1 MTARL
6 PTPGGDDGSWGD
18 VLNEFLNV
26 SHDSGGALKTSA
38 VSSASAELTS
48 NKGQT
53 SGYAPLDSTSKVPT
67 VNLGG
72 AGASGSTFLR
82 GDQTW
87 TAVPGAADATPIAKG
102 VMQLAGDL
110 SGTAGAPNVIGLP
123 RVFNI
128 VDYGATLA
136 ANDNQ
141 VAINNTITAATSA
154 GGVVYF
160 PPGTWKT
167 IGGHSIPLNV
177 SVQGAGKGV
186 TIIQHRGINTRCFFI
201 GSATGGPNP
210 PSYMGRVS
218 NFTLTGQSAGD
229 GTGFY
234 GQQIGISILNCL
246 FFNIQDVHMT
256 LLYKGV
262 LIDGGDE
269 GVLGAGTFAGNGYIS
284 NVTASNIFIFL
295 HVSRYVT
302 DTLYSFC
309 YGYGNS
315 PLATGSVGIWMDTK
329 PSTSTLLN
337 PSVEGFDT
345 GIIVSTSRS
354 GLAFINPRIE
364 NCNTYVSWQNN
375 SSGHTIIGG
384 QDNIGVWAS
393 GANAGA
399 NTQIARDG
407 WFPAVTSLPA
417 ASSSYRHAIYRI
429 DGPPGTADGIYICTK
444 DASSVYA
451 WHEITTGT
459 NGSSVTTGIPG
470 PTDQGLKG
478 WTYDPASLG
487 SGGTVL
493 TSQRIQYVRIV
504 IPAAA
509 TITGVAIHVIAIPT
523 SASNTFFGLYDS
535 TGTRVAVTIDVTA
548 SVGSTGTKQL
558 TFAATY
564 SAAPGI
570 YYVGFVQTA
579 TTPMSLGRS
588 GLGSSL
594 AYNIGITVAP
604 FRYNSGATGQ
614 TTLPGSV
621 TLSTV
626 TASNDAYWAALY

>member
-1 MTARL
+1 
-6 PTPGGDDGSWGD
+6 
-18 VLNEFLNV
+18 V
-26 SHDSGGALKTSA
+26 
-38 VSSASAELTS
+38 
-48 NKGQT
+48 
-53 SGYAPLDSTSKVPT
+53 
-67 VNLGG
+67 
-72 AGASGSTFLR
+72 
-82 GDQTW
+82 
-87 TAVPGAADATPIAKG
+87 AADASPVTKG
-102 VMQLAGDL
+102 VVQLSGDL
-110 SGTAGAPNVIGLP
+110 AGTAGAPNVIGLP

-136 ANDNQ
+136 ATDNQ
-141 VAINNTITAATSA
+141 VSINNAITAATSA

-160 PPGTWKT
+160 PPGIWKT
-167 IGGHSIPLNV
+167 IGGHGIPLNV

-186 TIIQHRGINTRCFFI
+186 TFIQHRGINTHCFFI

-210 PSYMGRVS
+210 PSYMGRVG
-218 NFTLTGQSAGD
+218 NFTLTGQSGGD

-234 GQQIGISILNCL
+234 GQQVGISVLNCL

-269 GVLGAGTFAGNGYIS
+269 SALGAGTFAGNGYLTNI
-284 NVTASNIFIFL
+284 TASNIFIFL

-309 YGYGNS
+309 YAFGNS
-315 PLATGSVGIWMDTK
+315 PLATGSIGIWMDTK

-337 PSVEGFDT
+337 PSVEGFGT
-345 GIIVSTSRS
+345 GVIISTSRS

-364 NCNTYVSWQNN
+364 NCNTYISWQNN

-384 QDNIGVWAS
+384 QENLGVWAA
-393 GANAGA
+393 GTNAGS

-407 WFPAVTSLPA
+407 WFPAVTSLPV

-429 DGPPGTADGIYICTK
+429 DGPSGTADGIYICTK
-444 DASSVYA
+444 DASGVYA

-459 NGSSVTTGIPG
+459 SGSSVATGVPG

-478 WTYDPASLG
+478 WTYDPTSLG

-504 IPAAA
+504 VPVAA
-509 TITGVAIHVIAIPT
+509 TITGVAIHVIAVAT

-535 TGTRVAVTIDVTA
+535 TGTRVAVTADVTA
-548 SVGSTGTKQL
+548 SVGSTGAKQL
-558 TFAATY
+558 AFASTY
-564 SAAPGI
+564 SAAAGI
-570 YYVGFVQTA
+570 YYAGLVQTA
-579 TTPMSLGRS
+579 TTPVSLGRA
-588 GLGSSL
+588 GLGSSS
-594 AYNIGITVAP
+594 AYNFGIAAAP

-614 TTLPGSV
+614 TSLPASV
-621 TLSTV
+621 TLGTV